1 VVAEIVDEKPP
12 KFKSVEK
19 TELEER
25 QDLWNRLQ
33 EFNPDAALE
42 DYYNNNVWNLEKMRT
57 DLKVY
62 LEKERFGR

>member
-1 VVAEIVDEKPP
+1 MNEKTP

-33 EFNPDAALE
+33 EFNPDATVE